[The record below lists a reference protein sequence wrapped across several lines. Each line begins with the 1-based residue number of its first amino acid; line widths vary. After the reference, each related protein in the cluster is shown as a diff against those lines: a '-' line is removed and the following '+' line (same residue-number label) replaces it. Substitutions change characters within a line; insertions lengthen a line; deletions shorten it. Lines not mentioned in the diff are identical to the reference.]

1 VRAEDFHPGF
11 PGELIQIGSASGT
24 EALAFLPN
32 PLPPRIELSMSLA
45 TQAERSAIALGNLS
59 GLGILLPN
67 PYLLVRPFVR
77 REALASSRIEGTQAD
92 FAQLAL
98 IEAEPGGGADNADIQ
113 EVVNYMSALNA
124 GWQQPQERKLSTGLA
139 KDLHRLLMHGVRGQD
154 KGPCELRKRQVMIGS
169 RGQRLH
175 EARFV
180 PPPSLEVRSLLDD
193 LFDFADSETTF
204 PNLVRIAFIHYQFET
219 IHPFEDGNGRL
230 GRLLIPLL
238 LRQWS
243 LLEYP
248 LLYLSEFFERY
259 RDEYIDGLYRVSTRG
274 DWENWTQFVL
284 RGIEVQSREA
294 IIVGK
299 KLIEL
304 REELRQLYAT
314 HRSPNILAIIDRLF
328 ERPTITFNEAAKITG
343 TTPKSGRLLVRQ
355 LEEDG
360 VLEEVTGQNR
370 GMIFVARNIMAAL
383 TSTAD
388 LEAA

>member
-1 VRAEDFHPGF
+1 MRADDFQPGF
-11 PGELIQIGSASGT
+11 PGELIKIGSASGT
-24 EALAFLPN
+24 EALAFLPT
-32 PLPPRIELSMSLA
+32 PLPPTIELSMSLA

-92 FAQLAL
+92 FTQLAL
-98 IEAEPGGGADNADIQ
+98 IEAGPGAGADNPDIQ
-113 EVVNYMSALNA
+113 EVVNYISALNA
-124 GWQQPQERKLSTGLA
+124 GWLQPLERKLSTGLA
-139 KDLHRLLMHGVRGQD
+139 TDLHRLLMQGVRGQD
-154 KGPCELRKRQVMIGS
+154 KSPGELRKRQVMIGS

-193 LFDFADSETTF
+193 MFDFADSETLF
-204 PNLVRIAFIHYQFET
+204 PSLVRIAFIHYQFECV
-219 IHPFEDGNGRL
+219 HPFEDGNGRL

-243 LLEYP
+243 LLELP

-259 RDEYIDGLYRVSTRG
+259 RDEYIDGLYKVSTRG
-274 DWENWTQFVL
+274 DWETWMQFLL

-294 IIVGK
+294 IIVGR

-304 REELRQLYAT
+304 REELRQRYAT
-314 HRSPNILAIIDRLF
+314 HRSPNIHVIIDRLF
-328 ERPTITFNEAAKITG
+328 ERPTTTFAEAASVTG
-343 TTPKSGRLLVRQ
+343 TTPRSGRLLIRQ
-355 LEEDG
+355 LEADG
-360 VLEEVTGQNR
+360 VLEEVTGQSR
-370 GMIFVARNIMAAL
+370 GMIFVARKILAAL
-383 TSTAD
+383 TSTSD
-388 LEAA
+388 LGTP